1 MLVATMVFTSVPVL
15 AATGTKTAVL
25 NTAKVRFNDGPVQ
38 NIQCYNIDGYNYVR
52 ARDIT
57 NNLNMWIFDYKSGQT
72 GIMVDSTM
80 AAPSKNTMEKL
91 TQKTARVQMKN
102 AELAYNSM
110 ITETDCFLLNGR
122 YYFKLADFAA
132 ASDHTL
138 DVSLDLVDVEARDG
152 IADAPFSETFD
163 GISVTW
169 NNDTKV
175 IDVKRTTTDLVKIF
189 NDIRSEAGNPVLTKP
204 TTNDSNTSDDV
215 DNGHTTQNISTPSKD
230 SHLVDPHVREYFQ
243 NFETQPPL
251 TSAPKEGEVLAN
263 ILIDESKGAYLDK
276 EMNNKNYENYTAPYL
291 YVNTYNPFSSI
302 GQCTWY
308 ARGRFIETVGIVTLE
323 NPFASNPL
331 SDWVKAAKSDKC
343 PDLDGITDPYGIQ
356 PRSIAVWDGHAAFVE
371 WVDYDSN
378 GKPETVYFTE
388 ANAYHQGDIKEDK
401 YYPDFD
407 GKVQI
412 MQIDKFINRSSFIGY
427 VIAK

>member
-1 MLVATMVFTSVPVL
+1 
-15 AATGTKTAVL
+15 
-25 NTAKVRFNDGPVQ
+25 
-38 NIQCYNIDGYNYVR
+38 
-52 ARDIT
+52 
-57 NNLNMWIFDYKSGQT
+57 
-72 GIMVDSTM
+72 
-80 AAPSKNTMEKL
+80 
-91 TQKTARVQMKN
+91 
-102 AELAYNSM
+102 
-110 ITETDCFLLNGR
+110 
-122 YYFKLADFAA
+122 
-132 ASDHTL
+132 
-138 DVSLDLVDVEARDG
+138 
-152 IADAPFSETFD
+152 
-163 GISVTW
+163 
-169 NNDTKV
+169 
-175 IDVKRTTTDLVKIF
+175 
-189 NDIRSEAGNPVLTKP
+189 
-204 TTNDSNTSDDV
+204 
-215 DNGHTTQNISTPSKD
+215 
-230 SHLVDPHVREYFQ
+230 
-243 NFETQPPL
+243 
-251 TSAPKEGEVLAN
+251 
-263 ILIDESKGAYLDK
+263 
-276 EMNNKNYENYTAPYL
+276 MNNKNYENYTAPYL